1 VLAGPTASFSRQA
14 RFLHETFTGRTLDL
28 EDARMGNYVEA
39 LDPERHILAN
49 RRNCPLHRVVDN
61 LRTE

>member
-1 VLAGPTASFSRQA
+1 
-14 RFLHETFTGRTLDL
+14 
-28 EDARMGNYVEA
+28 MGNYVEA